1 MYKMHN
7 NMILNKINS
16 MGGGY
21 FSPSIKTI
29 DYVKKKNVKSNAI
42 AAVR

>member
-1 MYKMHN
+1 MEL
-7 NMILNKINS
+7 IKINS
-16 MGGGY
+16 MGV
-21 FSPSIKTI
+21 FISFVKTI

>member
-1 MYKMHN
+1 MCKMHN
-7 NMILNKINS
+7 NIELIKINS
-16 MGGGY
+16 MGV